1 VLKEFRAFITRGN
14 LIEIAVGLVMALAFK
29 ALIDALV
36 NNILMPLVAAIAGK
50 GSFDKLTVT
59 LHHSEILY
67 GTFITA
73 LVNLVLVGAALF
85 FFVVKPMNVWQARR
99 ARGKEEVPA
108 EVAEEILLLREIRD
122 KLSLTS

>member
-36 NNILMPLVAAIAGK
+36 NNIVMPLVAAIVGK
-50 GSFDKLTVT
+50 PSFDSLTATINNSVI
-59 LHHSEILY
+59 SY

-85 FFVVKPMNVWQARR
+85 FFVVKPLNVWQARR
-99 ARGKEEVPA
+99 ARGKEQAPPET
-108 EVAEEILLLREIRD
+108 AEEILLLREIRD